1 MDKVSFALMV
11 GYIERKIM
19 ALKIRQNELAELA
32 GKSGAIHAD
41 PGTEDRARRII
52 IGKMYPNP

>member
-1 MDKVSFALMV
+1 MDKVSFALIV
-11 GYIERKIM
+11 GYIERKII
-19 ALKIRQNELAELA
+19 ALKIRQNELT